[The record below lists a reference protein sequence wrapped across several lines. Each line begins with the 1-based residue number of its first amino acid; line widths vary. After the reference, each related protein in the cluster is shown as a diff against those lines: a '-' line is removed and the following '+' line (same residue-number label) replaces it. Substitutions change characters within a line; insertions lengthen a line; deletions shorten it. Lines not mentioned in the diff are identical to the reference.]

1 MICDDNIKDEKLQY
15 IINSQPAKI
24 STLSSGKIDRYEYP
38 TYEEILLYKQSQII
52 EKDKFTNAV
61 LGKALKK

>member
-24 STLSSGKIDRYEYP
+24 STLSSVKLINMNIQHTKKYY
-38 TYEEILLYKQSQII
+38 L
-52 EKDKFTNAV
+52 TNKV
-61 LGKALKK
+61 KL

>member
-24 STLSSGKIDRYEYP
+24 STLSSGKIDKYEYP
-38 TYEEILLYKQSQII
+38 TNEEILPYKQSQII